1 MRRVLVP
8 LALAL
13 ACGADGGTAATEATT
28 GGSTAQ
34 TDSGLAGSTSAT
46 SSDSRSGS
54 DTGSTSQAGSE
65 SSSATETTGGTTTG
79 DPVDPI
85 EPWPALRGA
94 LHVHSPF
101 SHDACDGEG
110 LTDGVPN
117 QACLQDLRT
126 AICDTGY
133 DFTLLTDHPSFMQGY
148 AFEELLLQQPGDV
161 LEMEAGAPVAN
172 HISCGD
178 GHEAVIAVGYEST
191 HVMPLGLRRHVDPEF
206 YAGLTDAEPLAE
218 ATELVAALQAAG
230 AVVSIAHSEE
240 DDLSAARLVEVGVD
254 SMEWYNP
261 HGNFVTVL
269 GGDLITGDVTVVLDL
284 LSGMLPF
291 MAGSDAGAHPDLVY
305 LRLLS
310 QWPVE
315 GFTKWREV
323 LRARPVT
330 GVLGSDV
337 HQNVGVDPICALDN
351 PLLQAACVLAAEAA
365 LPPALAGLV
374 SGGTLT
380 MADGDRLDSY
390 DRIFR
395 WLENRV
401 LVEPDR
407 PVDLAAI
414 QDGLRQGRSYG
425 LFSVFGDP
433 VDFGFVAQVDSQTF
447 QIGERLAPPF
457 TLIVQAPTRPAPLTA
472 AGPQWNDEEAESAT
486 VRTILV
492 RTSATGSETVA
503 QFDGLATRLE
513 YDVTAEGAYH
523 VEVWLQPGHLLG
535 ELGDESALAAAE
547 YLWLITNP
555 IHAGA

>member
-13 ACGADGGTAATEATT
+13 GCGADAGTAAADATTEGGTAQTET
-28 GGSTAQ
+28 GAA
-34 TDSGLAGSTSAT
+34 DSTSTT
-46 SSDSRSGS
+46 SSETSGGR
-54 DTGSTSQAGSE
+54 DTGSTSQAGTE
-65 SSSATETTGGTTTG
+65 SSSSAETTAGTTGGTIG
-79 DPVDPI
+79 PI
-85 EPWPALRGA
+85 EIWPALRGA

-117 QACLQDLRT
+117 QPCLEDLRA
-126 AICDTGY
+126 AICATGY
-133 DFTLLTDHPSFMQGY
+133 DFTLLTDHPSFMEGY
-148 AFEELLLQQPGDV
+148 PFEELLLQQPGDV
-161 LEMEAGAPVAN
+161 LEMDNGSPVAN

-178 GHEAVIAVGYEST
+178 GHEALIAVGYEAT
-191 HVMPLGLRRHVDPEF
+191 HVMPLGLRSHLDAQF
-206 YAGLTDAEPLAE
+206 YAGFTDAEPLAE
-218 ATELVAALQAAG
+218 ATELVAALQSAG

-240 DDLSAARLVEVGVD
+240 DDISAARLIEAGVD

-269 GGDLITGDVTVVLDL
+269 GGDLISGNATVVLDL
-284 LSGMLPF
+284 LDGILPF

-351 PLLQAACVLAAEAA
+351 PALQAACVLAAEAV

-374 SGGTLT
+374 SGGTLM

-401 LVEPDR
+401 LVDPDQ
-407 PVDLAAI
+407 PVDLTAI
-414 QDGLRQGRSYG
+414 QDALRQGRNYG

-433 VDFGFVAQVDSQTF
+433 VDFGFVAQVDGQSL

-457 TLIVQAPTRPAPLTA
+457 TLTVQAPTRPAPLTA
-472 AGPQWNDEEAESAT
+472 AGPQWTEDQAEAAA

-492 RTSATGSETVA
+492 HTSAKGSETVA
-503 QFDGLATRLE
+503 EFDGLATRLE

-523 VEVWLQPGHLLG
+523 VEVWLTPGHLIA
-535 ELGDESALAAAE
+535 ELGNESGLADAE

-555 IHAGA
+555 IHAEG